1 MVRHWK
7 LGGAERDF
15 WGEKSKNIQHEIVV
29 EIRRRDKSHQRHADM
44 QILFFLMGES
54 RRAVRTQSLCSV
66 RLLSLVMAEVLIFTA
81 SFLISRMYNEQV
93 RAAHPH

>member
-29 EIRRRDKSHQRHADM
+29 EIRRRDN
-44 QILFFLMGES
+44 IMGETEELYEHK
-54 RRAVRTQSLCSV
+54 AFALC
-66 RLLSLVMAEVLIFTA
+66 AF
-81 SFLISRMYNEQV
+81 
-93 RAAHPH
+93 